1 VEAAVAERLA
11 ALKRELEDDPCASNR
26 RRQAARERAA
36 REVKERAAKAREA
49 LERLEAE
56 RKSRA
61 KRHAKDE
68 AKKKEPRASTTDPEA
83 RFMRFPD
90 GAVRPA
96 FNAQIAAA
104 PNEGVIVSIDMSDRR
119 NEF

>member
-1 VEAAVAERLA
+1 
-11 ALKRELEDDPCASNR
+11 
-26 RRQAARERAA
+26 
-36 REVKERAAKAREA
+36 
-49 LERLEAE
+49 
-56 RKSRA
+56 
-61 KRHAKDE
+61 
-68 AKKKEPRASTTDPEA
+68 
-83 RFMRFPD
+83 MRFPD